1 MVGGVLEILGLIA
14 LLAGVCE
21 LIAWLFPRRLI
32 DEMQEIQGDHERPRP
47 EPEVD
52 ALRSRGAL

>member
-1 MVGGVLEILGLIA
+1 MFGGVLQVIGLVA
-14 LLAGVCE
+14 LLAGICE

-32 DEMQEIQGDHERPRP
+32 DEMQEIEGKFGRARA

-52 ALRSRGAL
+52 ALRDRGVL